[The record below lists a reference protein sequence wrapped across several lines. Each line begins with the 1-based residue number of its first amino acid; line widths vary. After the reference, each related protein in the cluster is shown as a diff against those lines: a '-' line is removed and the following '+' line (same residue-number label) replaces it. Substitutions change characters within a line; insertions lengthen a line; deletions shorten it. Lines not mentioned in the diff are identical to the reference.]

1 MTLKQIASRVLLC
14 ILWLAV
20 AFSAGYRI
28 GKETSP
34 TNCWDE
40 FGQQTSTTRVE
51 YGKTIPHKGVRPNMI
66 ITVCEDI
73 YKQSLLTMFI
83 TSINSKGRIE

>member
-1 MTLKQIASRVLLC
+1 MTLKQIVSIVLLS

-20 AFSAGYRI
+20 AFSAGYRV

-40 FGQQTSTTRVE
+40 FGQQTATTSVE
-51 YGKTIPHKGVRPNMI
+51 YGAVVPHKGVRPNMI
-66 ITVCEDI
+66 KTVCEDI
-73 YKQSLLTMFI
+73 L
-83 TSINSKGRIE
+83 

>member
-1 MTLKQIASRVLLC
+1 MTLKQIVSTILFS

-28 GKETSP
+28 GKEASP

-51 YGKTIPHKGVRPNMI
+51 HGEVVPHKGVRPNMI

-73 YKQSLLTMFI
+73 L
-83 TSINSKGRIE
+83 